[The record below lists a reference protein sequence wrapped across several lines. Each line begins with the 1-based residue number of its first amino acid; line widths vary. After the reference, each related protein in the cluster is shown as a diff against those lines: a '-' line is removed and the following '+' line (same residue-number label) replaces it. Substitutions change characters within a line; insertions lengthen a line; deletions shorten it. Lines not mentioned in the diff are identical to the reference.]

1 MNMRRIAKL
10 CTQLCAVVALCGA
23 TIAFGASAWSAVP
36 AEFQGV
42 WVPSKATCDSP
53 VRVLV
58 TADRLTLVS
67 GKDSEALGGIEMAGP
82 GYFAPDYRGI
92 MAVLITEFSGDQ
104 PVTATFNVAEKKGAA
119 QVDFAPVQPGANSTA
134 QAKAYN
140 AHISK
145 LKLEKRFAL
154 NKVPL
159 KKCAGSR

>member
-1 MNMRRIAKL
+1 
-10 CTQLCAVVALCGA
+10 
-23 TIAFGASAWSAVP
+23 
-36 AEFQGV
+36 
-42 WVPSKATCDSP
+42 
-53 VRVLV
+53 VLV
-58 TADRLTLVS
+58 TAERLTLIS

-92 MAVLITEFSGDQ
+92 MAVLITEFSGNQ

-119 QVDFAPVQPGANSTA
+119 QIDFAPVQPGANNTV

-140 AHISK
+140 AQISK
-145 LKLEKRFAL
+145 LNLEKRFAL